1 MAFQMQATVQKPTKT
16 TDINQTLEVI
26 AKETVDLA
34 TSLKNIQH
42 DFRVFLILH
51 SEQITQN

>member
-1 MAFQMQATVQKPTKT
+1 MQVTVQKPTKT

-34 TSLKNIQH
+34 TILKNIQH
-42 DFRVFLILH
+42 DISVSNIALRTDNSKLN
-51 SEQITQN
+51 T